1 MPLGNDFWY
10 GKLLHIGPEGGI
22 KETYRS
28 NERWWRYWITCRWLM
43 EFAIK
48 LIYRKSEAGSR
59 GLNVKTTSRF

>member
-1 MPLGNDFWY
+1 LA
-10 GKLLHIGPEGGI
+10 PEGGI